1 MEIDSSNP
9 FASLGLGLDQK
20 VKATEKDQGEL
31 ALEDFMSLMTTQMK
45 NQDPLKPMESGEFL
59 GQIAAFGTVSG
70 INDLQTSFDGFASS
84 MQSDQALQGS
94 ALIGRS
100 ALVQSSMGTLT
111 AESGLKGVVNVDE
124 GVTDLTLRI
133 LNDTGSLVRTI
144 DMGAAAGETRFT
156 WDGTNE
162 NGEAMSPG
170 VYQVMATGTV
180 DDQTTSFATS
190 MAGKIESVLV
200 GNEQGL
206 IMNLEGIGAVPFS
219 QAQEII

>member
-1 MEIDSSNP
+1 
-9 FASLGLGLDQK
+9 
-20 VKATEKDQGEL
+20 
-31 ALEDFMSLMTTQMK
+31 
-45 NQDPLKPMESGEFL
+45 
-59 GQIAAFGTVSG
+59 
-70 INDLQTSFDGFASS
+70 
-84 MQSDQALQGS
+84 
-94 ALIGRS
+94 
-100 ALVQSSMGTLT
+100 
-111 AESGLKGVVNVDE
+111 
-124 GVTDLTLRI
+124 
-133 LNDTGSLVRTI
+133 
-144 DMGAAAGETRFT
+144 MGAAAGETRFT